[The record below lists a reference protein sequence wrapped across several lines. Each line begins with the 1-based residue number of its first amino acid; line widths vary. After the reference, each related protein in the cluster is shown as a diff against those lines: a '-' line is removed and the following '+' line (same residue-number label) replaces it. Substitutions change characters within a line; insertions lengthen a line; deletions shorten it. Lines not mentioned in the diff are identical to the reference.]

1 MEDGRDIEK
10 CSKLK
15 LIPREVSE
23 NQNWCNLAVE
33 CWVLGNLKKQLEA
46 FIMLLKT
53 SMLLTCKR
61 LLETCMLLLE
71 TLILLLETC
80 LLLLETCLLLL
91 EETLFSWILE
101 SSLMLLESCML
112 LSVRDLMQLLCQRP
126 VCCCC
131 WQGPMSFGF
140 PIAPSWQKCVPKT
153 L

>member
-23 NQNWCNLAVE
+23 NQNWCSLAVE

-91 EETLFSWILE
+91 EETLFSWKIE
-101 SSLMLLESCML
+101 SSLMLLESCMP

>member
-23 NQNWCNLAVE
+23 NQNWCSLAVE

-101 SSLMLLESCML
+101 SSLMLLESCMP